1 MTNKYFKR
9 FLVASLVL
17 LSVAFG
23 AHYFALLQMD
33 ISFTTSQ
40 LIINYVV
47 NLLLAVTIFLII
59 LRVQKVN
66 ADIIGY
72 VFLFGSMFKFLI
84 YFVALKPLL
93 IEDGAVEKAKFFFF
107 FLPYSLCLIIEVIY
121 LIKML
126 NNQPKAT

>member
-1 MTNKYFKR
+1 MTNKYFNQ

-17 LSVAFG
+17 LSVAFS
-23 AHYFALLQMD
+23 AHYFVLLQMD
-33 ISFTTSQ
+33 TSFTLSQ
-40 LIINYVV
+40 LVINYSV
-47 NLLLAVTIFLII
+47 NLLLAVSIFLII
-59 LRVQKVN
+59 IRVHKVN

-107 FLPYSLCLIIEVIY
+107 FLPYLLCLILEVIY